1 MPELTREALT
11 QRVFE
16 ILRDQLLD
24 AGADFSPRSNLVAA
38 GLDSLAVTQLML
50 AIEES
55 TGLWVDE
62 SLLTP
67 EHLESAESLASLV
80 YGQLRS
86 S

>member
-24 AGADFSPRSNLVAA
+24 VGADFTPRSNLVAA

-67 EHLESAESLASLV
+67 EHLASAESLASLV